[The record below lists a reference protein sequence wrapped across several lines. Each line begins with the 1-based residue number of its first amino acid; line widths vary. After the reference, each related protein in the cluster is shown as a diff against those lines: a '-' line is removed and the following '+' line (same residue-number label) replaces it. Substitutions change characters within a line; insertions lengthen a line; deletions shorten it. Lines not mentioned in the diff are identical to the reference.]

1 MLRPLLIFSLL
12 NGSLFAAEPAA
23 HWAYRK
29 PLIPPRPPVRE
40 IAWPRGELDYLA
52 LAPIENA
59 GLAPSAEA
67 EPATLLRRVSLDLT
81 GLPPTPEEVAASVAD
96 ASEAAYE
103 AAVDRLLASPRF
115 GERWASVWLDLARYA
130 DTQGYEKDNLRT
142 TWAYRDWVIKAFND
156 DLPLDR
162 FTIEQLAGDLLPAP
176 TVDQLI
182 ATAFHRQTMT
192 NTEGGTDDEEFR
204 VKAVIDRVNTTA
216 TVWLG
221 LSVACAQCHDHPNE
235 ALAQREYYGLM
246 AFFNNTADADKNDD
260 APVLS
265 VVPLTERAH
274 AAEEAAAES
283 LVPIMRELAGAERR
297 VTRRFHRGN
306 FLDQREEVSAAT
318 PALLHAFPPGAPRN
332 RLGLAQ
338 WVVSP
343 ENPLT
348 ARVLVN
354 RVWARLFG
362 MGIVETEED
371 FGTTGSRPSNQALLD
386 DLAVRFQGDMH
397 WSLKKLLR
405 EIVLSATYRQRS
417 AGSEELR
424 ARDPQN
430 RLLAR
435 GGRFRLPAETL
446 RDQALAA
453 AGLLSEKMYGRSV
466 MPPQP
471 DGVWSVVYNAQ
482 RWVTSRGEDRYR
494 RALYTFTRRT
504 SPYPSAALFDAPPR
518 EICTPR
524 RVRTNTPSAALVTLN
539 DPVFVEAAAALGKR
553 MAGHPGGIEEEVRF
567 GWKLLLAREPSE
579 FAVRELGALWAKGGA
594 GAVGTALLNLDETL
608 THE

>member
-1 MLRPLLIFSLL
+1 LIAFALLAGSLL
-12 NGSLFAAEPAA
+12 ASEPAA

-29 PLIPPRPPVRE
+29 PELPARPEVRDQ
-40 IAWPRGELDYLA
+40 AWPRGELDYLV
-52 LAPIENA
+52 LAPMEAA
-59 GLAPSAEA
+59 GLSPSAEA
-67 EPATLLRRVSLDLT
+67 EAATLLRRVSLDLT
-81 GLPPTPEEVAASVAD
+81 GLPPQPGEVRAFVAD
-96 ASEAAYE
+96 HGEGAYQ
-103 AAVDRLLASPRF
+103 ATVDRLLASPRF

-156 DLPLDR
+156 DLPFDR

-182 ATAFHRQTMT
+182 ATAFHRNTMT

-235 ALAQREYYGLM
+235 PMPQRDYYGLM

-265 VVPLTERAH
+265 VVPLAERAR
-274 AAEEAAAES
+274 ASNGEAQAET
-283 LVPIMRELAGAERR
+283 LVPIMRELAGPERR

-306 FLDQREEVSAAT
+306 WLDPREDAAPAT
-318 PALLHAFPPGAPRN
+318 PTLLHPFPEDAPRD

-338 WVVSP
+338 WLVSP

-348 ARVLVN
+348 ARVTVN
-354 RVWARLFG
+354 RIWAQRFG
-362 MGIVETEED
+362 TGIVETEED
-371 FGTTGSRPSNQALLD
+371 FGSTGSRPSNQALLD
-386 DLAVRFQGDMH
+386 YLAVRFQRDLH
-397 WSLKKLLR
+397 WSMKKLLR
-405 EIVLSATYRQRS
+405 EIVLSATYRQSS
-417 AGSEELR
+417 ACSEERR
-424 ARDPQN
+424 ARDPRN

-435 GGRFRLPAETL
+435 GARFRLPAEMI

-471 DGVWSVVYNAQ
+471 EGVWSVVYNAQ

-518 EICTPR
+518 ESCTPR

-539 DPVFVEAAAALGKR
+539 DAVFVEAAAALGKR
-553 MAGHPGGIEEEVRF
+553 MAAQPGGIVEQVRF
-567 GWKLLLAREPSE
+567 GWKLVLAREPSE
-579 FAVRELGALWAKGGA
+579 VALRELEALWAKGGA
-594 GAVGTALLNLDETL
+594 SAVATALLNLDETL
-608 THE
+608 TRE